1 MRKRVEIG
9 ELKLGMYVCEL
20 DHQWPD
26 SPFGTQSFALK
37 SVDQI
42 KLLARHYNFVFV
54 ETDLETP
61 EPELVAPEYSQ
72 PASFTHLQRP
82 ELELEILKK
91 YASPGGNNGNYVD
104 LVSVEEEIDA
114 IRDTHKQAAALIE
127 NMMQQLRQG
136 KNLNTVATRE
146 VVSAFTHSIV
156 RNPDALVCF
165 TRMKETHAS
174 TAQHSLRC
182 CILALALGR
191 HLGMGQRQLYD
202 LGIGAL
208 LHDIGKTRVPIEIL
222 ECGHVL
228 NEEEIQAYRKHVPEG
243 VVILE
248 NTKGIPEA
256 SIELVRLH
264 HERYDGTGYMHGLS
278 GNEISQFGHI
288 GGIVNFFDGLTH
300 PRPGHRQV
308 SAHITLKMI
317 YEQRGRMFH
326 PQLVEE
332 FIRCM
337 GIYPIGSIVEMR
349 SGEIGVVV
357 ALNRARRLKPR
368 VAIVH
373 DPAEP
378 TEPAVNTVSVVNLAD
393 HRNQRG
399 KALEIA
405 NVLDENVCDFDP
417 SDYLPVVA

>member
-9 ELKLGMYVCEL
+9 ELKLGMYICEL
-20 DHQWPD
+20 DRQWPD
-26 SPFGTQSFALK
+26 SPFDTRGFALK
-37 SVDQI
+37 SIDQI
-42 KLLARHYNFVFV
+42 KLLARHCRFVFV

-61 EPELVAPEYSQ
+61 EPALVPPGHSKS
-72 PASFTHLQRP
+72 ASFTHLERP

-91 YASPGGNNGNYVD
+91 YVSPGSNNGNYVD
-104 LVSVEEEIDA
+104 LVAVEEEIDT
-114 IRDTHKQAAALIE
+114 IRDTHKQAVALID

-146 VVSAFTHSIV
+146 VVSALTHSIV

-165 TRMKETHAS
+165 TKMKETHVS
-174 TAQHSLRC
+174 MAQHGLRC

-191 HLGMGQRQLYD
+191 HLGMGQQQLYD

-222 ECGHVL
+222 ECGHEL
-228 NEEEIQAYRKHVPEG
+228 NEEEIQLYRKHVPAG
-243 VVILE
+243 IIILE
-248 NTKGIPEA
+248 NTKGIPEE
-256 SIELVRLH
+256 SIGLVCLH
-264 HERYDGTGYMHGLS
+264 HEHYDGNGYLHSLS
-278 GNEISQFGHI
+278 GNQISQFGHI

-300 PRPGHRQV
+300 PRPGRRQV
-308 SAHITLKMI
+308 SAHIALKMI

-326 PQLVEE
+326 PHLAEE

-357 ALNRARRLKPR
+357 ALNRTRRLKPR

-373 DPAEP
+373 DPAA
-378 TEPAVNTVSVVNLAD
+378 PAASTVSTVNLAD

-399 KALEIA
+399 EALEIA

-417 SDYLPVVA
+417 SNYLPVVA

>member
-1 MRKRVEIG
+1 MRKRVEIE
-9 ELKLGMYVCEL
+9 ELKLGMYICEL
-20 DHQWPD
+20 DCQWPD
-26 SPFGTQSFALK
+26 SPFGIQGFALK
-37 SVDQI
+37 SISQL
-42 KLLARHYNFVFV
+42 KLLARHCDYVIV

-61 EPELVAPEYSQ
+61 EPVLATPEHPKS
-72 PASFTHLQRP
+72 ASFTHLERP

-91 YASPGGNNGNYVD
+91 YASPGNNNDNYVD
-104 LVSVEEEIDA
+104 LVSVEEEIDK
-114 IRDTHKQAAALIE
+114 IRDTHKQAVAFIE

-136 KNLNTVATRE
+136 KNLNTVAARE
-146 VVSAFTHSIV
+146 VVSAFTRSIV

-165 TRMKETHAS
+165 TKMKETRVS
-174 TAQHSLRC
+174 MAQHGLRC

-191 HLGMGQRQLYD
+191 HLGMGQQQLLD

-222 ECGHVL
+222 ECGHEL
-228 NEEEIQAYRKHVPEG
+228 NEEEIQLYRKHVPAG
-243 VVILE
+243 IVILE
-248 NTKGIPEA
+248 NTKGIPEE

-264 HERYDGTGYMHGLS
+264 HEHYNGNGYTHNLS
-278 GNEISQFGHI
+278 GNQISQFGHI

-300 PRPGHRQV
+300 PRPGRRQV
-308 SAHITLKMI
+308 SAHIALRMI

-326 PQLVEE
+326 PHLAEE

-357 ALNRARRLKPR
+357 ALNRTRRLRPR

-373 DPAEP
+373 DPAA
-378 TEPAVNTVSVVNLAD
+378 PAVDTVPIVNLAN
-393 HRNQRG
+393 HHNQRG
-399 KALEIA
+399 EALEIA
-405 NVLDENVCDFDP
+405 NILDENVCDFDP
-417 SDYLPVVA
+417 SSYLPIVA